1 MTSIAP
7 VKISGDWF
15 QGFALDLHTIS
26 STLLGYDEFGHEVF
40 DTKRSE
46 MGELLY
52 KLKYRQDKSV
62 LNEIL
67 EVATNFVKGKWGI
80 AKVLDCTVPIP
91 PSNTARAFQPVLE
104 IARGMSSR
112 LGIPMYEDVLIKG
125 KETPELK
132 DVYEYSRRLDIL
144 ENAFTVK
151 TSLIAGKNI
160 LLFDDLYRSGAT
172 LNVATRVLY
181 HKGKAGKIYVLVLT
195 KTRSKS

>member
-67 EVATNFVKGKWGI
+67 EVATNFVKGNWGI

-160 LLFDDLYRSGAT
+160 LLFDDLY
-172 LNVATRVLY
+172 V
-181 HKGKAGKIYVLVLT
+181 
-195 KTRSKS
+195 